1 MCGRFYAG
9 ERFRDQLE
17 KLLLELGVPSAEPL
31 YEAGGQD
38 VVPSNASIVICGKGG
53 EAARARPSGAGG
65 DAGVSG
71 QSGAGGSGEARP
83 GGAEHGGAEPAALQT
98 VRMGWGFE
106 NPYRKGLVINAR
118 GESAGEK
125 TLFKE
130 SLAKRRCIIPATG
143 FYEWDSWKARF
154 RFTEPDGSLVLLAG
168 LWRPEADGPRYTI
181 LTTEA
186 NRSMT
191 PVHDRMPVRVGYSEV
206 LPWILDGGR
215 TAEFLGRPQAELLCE
230 QDEGQIRMEGLF

>member
-38 VVPSNASIVICGKGG
+38 VVSSNASIVICGKEG
-53 EAARARPSGAGG
+53 EPARARLSGAGG

-71 QSGAGGSGEARP
+71 QSGAGRFAGA
-83 GGAEHGGAEPAALQT
+83 GGQSGAEPAALQT
-98 VRMGWGFE
+98 VRMEWGFE

-168 LWRPEADGPRYTI
+168 LWRPEVNGPRYTI

-186 NRSMT
+186 NRSMM

-206 LPWILDGGR
+206 WPWIADGSR
-215 TAEFLGRPQAELLCE
+215 TLEFLGRPQAELSCE

>member
-38 VVPSNASIVICGKGG
+38 VVPSNASTVICGK
-53 EAARARPSGAGG
+53 E
-65 DAGVSG
+65 
-71 QSGAGGSGEARP
+71 
-83 GGAEHGGAEPAALQT
+83 AEPAALQT

-168 LWRPEADGPRYTI
+168 LWRPEAGGPRYTI